1 MLVLSEAVPLAQHP
15 HIKPVCLPS
24 PAPSLA
30 PSTAPYPYEGVSGV
44 VAGWGLTDYY
54 NGTFPGHLRH
64 TEVTVFGK
72 KKVVTEQPQSSAT
85 IIHLVLSC
93 FQCGHL
99 TPILRHTQLCAGHV
113 DGGRDACQASR
124 EARGT

>member
-1 MLVLSEAVPLAQHP
+1 MLVLSEAVPLAQYP

-24 PAPSLA
+24 PAPAPSLA
-30 PSTAPYPYEGVSGV
+30 PSTAPAPGTAPYPYEGVSGV

-72 KKVVTEQPQSSAT
+72 KKVVTEQP
-85 IIHLVLSC
+85 
-93 FQCGHL
+93 
-99 TPILRHTQLCAGHV
+99 
-113 DGGRDACQASR
+113 
-124 EARGT
+124 

>member
-15 HIKPVCLPS
+15 HIKPVCLPAHS
-24 PAPSLA
+24 PAP
-30 PSTAPYPYEGVSGV
+30 APYPYEGVSGV

-72 KKVVTEQPQSSAT
+72 KKVVTEQPQSSAS
-85 IIHLVLSC
+85 IIHLVLSYI
-93 FQCGHL
+93 QCGHL

-113 DGGRDACQASR
+113 DGGRDACQVSG
-124 EARGT
+124 EARGK

>member
-1 MLVLSEAVPLAQHP
+1 MLVLSEAVPLVQHP

-24 PAPSLA
+24 TALAPAP
-30 PSTAPYPYEGVSGV
+30 APYPYEGVAGV

-72 KKVVTEQPQSSAT
+72 KKVVTGPS
-85 IIHLVLSC
+85 
-93 FQCGHL
+93 
-99 TPILRHTQLCAGHV
+99 
-113 DGGRDACQASR
+113 
-124 EARGT
+124 

>member
-24 PAPSLA
+24 PAPSPA
-30 PSTAPYPYEGVSGV
+30 PGPAPYPYEGVSGV

-72 KKVVTEQPQSSAT
+72 KKVVTGPS
-85 IIHLVLSC
+85 
-93 FQCGHL
+93 
-99 TPILRHTQLCAGHV
+99 
-113 DGGRDACQASR
+113 
-124 EARGT
+124 

>member
-1 MLVLSEAVPLAQHP
+1 MLVMSEAVPLAQYP

-30 PSTAPYPYEGVSGV
+30 PSTAPAPYPYEGVSGV

-72 KKVVTEQPQSSAT
+72 KKVVTELSHNHLPQ
-85 IIHLVLSC
+85 
-93 FQCGHL
+93 
-99 TPILRHTQLCAGHV
+99 
-113 DGGRDACQASR
+113 
-124 EARGT
+124 

>member
-24 PAPSLA
+24 PAPTPEPSPA
-30 PSTAPYPYEGVSGV
+30 PSPAPGPAPSPGPAPYPYEGVAGV

-72 KKVVTEQPQSSAT
+72 KKVVTEP
-85 IIHLVLSC
+85 
-93 FQCGHL
+93 
-99 TPILRHTQLCAGHV
+99 
-113 DGGRDACQASR
+113 
-124 EARGT
+124 

>member
-15 HIKPVCLPS
+15 HIKPVCLPGPAPTPEPS
-24 PAPSLA
+24 PAPSPA
-30 PSTAPYPYEGVSGV
+30 PSTAPYPYEGVAGV

-72 KKVVTEQPQSSAT
+72 KKVVTGPS
-85 IIHLVLSC
+85 
-93 FQCGHL
+93 
-99 TPILRHTQLCAGHV
+99 
-113 DGGRDACQASR
+113 
-124 EARGT
+124 